1 MDSASIPTLVERIG
15 FPETIRATAFLYLAL
30 LAFALV
36 TVKSRLVHKPKPFRL
51 LDVVAPL
58 KNGYL
63 IKLSLAA
70 FFFFL
75 GVFLPY
81 NFLVDEG
88 VDSGMSESQA
98 NNLLVVLSA
107 TR

>member
-1 MDSASIPTLVERIG
+1 LERIG
-15 FPETIRATAFLYLAL
+15 FAETIRATAFLYLAL

-36 TVKSRLVHKPKPFRL
+36 TVKSRLVHKPKPFRF

-81 NFLVDEG
+81 NFLVEEG
-88 VDSGMSESQA
+88 IDAGMSESQA
-98 NNLLVVLSA
+98 TNLLVVLSA